1 MEIKP
6 DKKAPAF
13 TLVNHEGKKKSLES
27 YKGKLLC
34 LYFYPKDETPGCTT
48 QACDIRDNYKIY
60 QNNDI
65 VILGVSSDSIESHKK
80 FKEHHKLPFTL
91 LSDADHAVAKAYGA
105 ASGLLGLMGMNQR
118 KTYLIDQWGN
128 LIGSFDV
135 NIPTHKDDILAGF
148 GIKQPR

>member
-1 MEIKP
+1 M
-6 DKKAPAF
+6 KKAPDF
-13 TLVNHEGKKKSLES
+13 KLPDENGVYHSLSDYLGKKVV
-27 YKGKLLC
+27 

>member
-1 MEIKP
+1 M
-6 DKKAPAF
+6 KKAPDF
-13 TLVNHEGKKKSLES
+13 KLPDENGVYHSLSDYLGKKVV
-27 YKGKLLC
+27 

-148 GIKQPR
+148 GIKQP